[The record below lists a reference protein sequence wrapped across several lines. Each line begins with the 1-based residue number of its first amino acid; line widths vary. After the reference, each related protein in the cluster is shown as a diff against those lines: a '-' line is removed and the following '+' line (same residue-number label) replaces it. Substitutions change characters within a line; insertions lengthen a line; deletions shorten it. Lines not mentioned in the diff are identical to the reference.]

1 MGLSLLFLF
10 SINTFPEK
18 QLLIYHDYGDLLFL
32 FEHFTL
38 KNNRIKPKDRDRY
51 SDSSFRQGPS
61 LKGQSLE
68 RRCSSRTFR
77 YGYLVTT

>member
-18 QLLIYHDYGDLLFL
+18 QLLIYHDYGDLYFSSNTI
-32 FEHFTL
+32 FFG
-38 KNNRIKPKDRDRY
+38 NNRIKPKDRDRY

-61 LKGQSLE
+61 LKGQSL
-68 RRCSSRTFR
+68 
-77 YGYLVTT
+77 